1 MIGETVDII
10 GTAILFVAPFVLALI
25 VIVLVVAY
33 PWLLLIPLGIW
44 YLVVKY
50 GSDGVPS
57 QHAAGSSGEIPSPSS
72 TGGHD
77 PTA

>member
-1 MIGETVDII
+1 MIDQTVDII

-33 PWLLLIPLGIW
+33 PWLLLIPLGTW

-50 GSDGVPS
+50 GSDEVPK
-57 QHAAGSSGEIPSPSS
+57 AEEATER
-72 TGGHD
+72 
-77 PTA
+77 

>member
-25 VIVLVVAY
+25 AIVLVIAY

-50 GSDGVPS
+50 GPKEDPVDW
-57 QHAAGSSGEIPSPSS
+57 S
-72 TGGHD
+72 TSHHE
-77 PTA
+77 AES

>member
-25 VIVLVVAY
+25 IIVLVVAY
-33 PWLLLIPLGIW
+33 PWPLLIPLGIW

-50 GSDGVPS
+50 GSDEVTNGD
-57 QHAAGSSGEIPSPSS
+57 E
-72 TGGHD
+72 T
-77 PTA
+77 TER

>member
-1 MIGETVDII
+1 MIDQTVDII

-25 VIVLVVAY
+25 VIVLVIAY

-50 GSDGVPS
+50 VPDEVSTQVDTGS
-57 QHAAGSSGEIPSPSS
+57 AAETPSPSPPS
-72 TGGHD
+72 S
-77 PTA
+77 A

>member
-1 MIGETVDII
+1 MIDQTVDII

-25 VIVLVVAY
+25 VIVLVIAY

-50 GSDGVPS
+50 GPKEDPVDW
-57 QHAAGSSGEIPSPSS
+57 S
-72 TGGHD
+72 TSHHE
-77 PTA
+77 AES